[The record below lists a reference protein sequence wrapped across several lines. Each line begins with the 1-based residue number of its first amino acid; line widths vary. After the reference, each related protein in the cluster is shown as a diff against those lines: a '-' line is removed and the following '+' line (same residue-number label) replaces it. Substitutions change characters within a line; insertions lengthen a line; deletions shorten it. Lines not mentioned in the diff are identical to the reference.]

1 MKPYRQLNEFL
12 PGSFRDEK
20 GDMYFSVQAG
30 KYEGVLHMDGF
41 GKLQEYIHKTCS
53 FHFHRSWDNEL
64 GIGLTEGFAIVDMK
78 KGLSEK
84 MNRAAIRNSTNGLKL
99 PKVTTSVKDRY
110 DRWWIG
116 HRASGLACAENNAR
130 DFTNF
135 LVAEKRSP
143 YGFWSSCLDYKGNIW
158 FGTGRGLCLL
168 RNSPD
173 MDISNLNL
181 SVDLKQVGSGIFGGK
196 AVFALQV
203 VRERFLL
210 IGYQNGLA
218 ILDLERFYATEGK
231 DEVIHIFTDKDGFK
245 GSSVEQNGFYPDAQ
259 GRVWIITDEGA
270 FRFDPDLFVWGRNKP
285 TFKIL
290 KLIAGTDSLQ
300 WNGKALRLK
309 PEVQD
314 VKILLNTSSNPS
326 LKGEMTFL
334 YRTLP
339 NGSWNKSENDSY
351 ISLNTSI
358 PGKYVLEI
366 LAMRDGVSSDTQV
379 ISFEI
384 PYIWH
389 QNPIIRFLFI
399 IGFLMLIVF
408 AILVYYR
415 QRAKLAEHKAE
426 LQKERAEAEI
436 LKGETERQKSEMA
449 RLQVRSIVSQLN
461 PHFTM
466 NALNTLQI
474 ISYENPVAVKITGR
488 LADNIR
494 IAFNNTRLAQP
505 YHRLWDEIQ
514 MVNNYLCIQKERFEE
529 KLTYRLPSE
538 EELDAHSSNH
548 ILLTQILIH
557 CENAVEHGIRN
568 QENGGQVRVLIK
580 DEEDYLHIVVED
592 EGIGRQ
598 RAKEIHSIGTQ
609 QGTKMLAELQKI
621 YNAHNKLPIRTEY
634 EDGIYQLS
642 GVEPFGTRV
651 HIWMPK
657 KYYFE
662 IN

>member
-1 MKPYRQLNEFL
+1 
-12 PGSFRDEK
+12 
-20 GDMYFSVQAG
+20 
-30 KYEGVLHMDGF
+30 
-41 GKLQEYIHKTCS
+41 
-53 FHFHRSWDNEL
+53 
-64 GIGLTEGFAIVDMK
+64 
-78 KGLSEK
+78 
-84 MNRAAIRNSTNGLKL
+84 
-99 PKVTTSVKDRY
+99 
-110 DRWWIG
+110 
-116 HRASGLACAENNAR
+116 
-130 DFTNF
+130 
-135 LVAEKRSP
+135 
-143 YGFWSSCLDYKGNIW
+143 
-158 FGTGRGLCLL
+158 
-168 RNSPD
+168 
-173 MDISNLNL
+173 
-181 SVDLKQVGSGIFGGK
+181 
-196 AVFALQV
+196 
-203 VRERFLL
+203 
-210 IGYQNGLA
+210 
-218 ILDLERFYATEGK
+218 
-231 DEVIHIFTDKDGFK
+231 
-245 GSSVEQNGFYPDAQ
+245 
-259 GRVWIITDEGA
+259 
-270 FRFDPDLFVWGRNKP
+270 
-285 TFKIL
+285 
-290 KLIAGTDSLQ
+290 
-300 WNGKALRLK
+300 
-309 PEVQD
+309 
-314 VKILLNTSSNPS
+314 
-326 LKGEMTFL
+326 
-334 YRTLP
+334 
-339 NGSWNKSENDSY
+339 
-351 ISLNTSI
+351 
-358 PGKYVLEI
+358 
-366 LAMRDGVSSDTQV
+366 
-379 ISFEI
+379 
-384 PYIWH
+384 
-389 QNPIIRFLFI
+389 
-399 IGFLMLIVF
+399 MLIVF